1 MEVGARSR
9 LRQVVRLDAGARR
22 LEFHTE
28 VDWQEDHR
36 LLKVAFPFAVHADEA
51 TYEVAFGAV
60 RRPTHFSTDRDL
72 ARYEVPG
79 HRWADLG
86 EHGFGA
92 ALLTDSTYGY
102 SARGGHAA
110 ALAAPRAAAART
122 PRPTAAATRSPT
134 PSCRTRGAGRT
145 RASSARRPRSTRG
158 CAGPPAPPPGAVGG
172 GRRGGRARARQRQAR
187 GGRRRARAPALRG
200 PRRPRHRDASG
211 SRARSPPARAGDL
224 LEEPDRRRSRCA
236 TAPCV
241 VPFRPWEIVTVRV
254 SG

>member
-1 MEVGARSR
+1 MRVREPHAATGRDALAAPGNRLELYEDDPVAWDAWDVDPVHLEMRADVPDAAGVAAVETAPLRAEVVFERAVGERSR
-9 LRQVVRLDAGARR
+9 LRQAVRLDAGARR

-36 LLKVAFPFAVHADEA
+36 ILKVAFPFAVHADEA

-102 SARGGHAA
+102 SACGS
-110 ALAAPRAAAART
+110 
-122 PRPTAAATRSPT
+122 TA
-134 PSCRTRGAGRT
+134 
-145 RASSARRPRSTRG
+145 
-158 CAGPPAPPPGAVGG
+158 
-172 GRRGGRARARQRQAR
+172 
-187 GGRRRARAPALRG
+187 
-200 PRRPRHRDASG
+200 
-211 SRARSPPARAGDL
+211 
-224 LEEPDRRRSRCA
+224 
-236 TAPCV
+236 
-241 VPFRPWEIVTVRV
+241 
-254 SG
+254 